1 VDTVSLAIS
10 LPTNGTRNDYL
21 HCVASALTAAQERG
35 DTASAMALGGL
46 LTLVDEGIAF
56 VEGKP
61 PHFFNPDWGRTA

>member
-1 VDTVSLAIS
+1 
-10 LPTNGTRNDYL
+10 
-21 HCVASALTAAQERG
+21 
-35 DTASAMALGGL
+35 MALGGL